1 MRPPRIWK
9 CMILTTL
16 LFACAENTDTREED
30 HNSDRPT
37 KARAYNKKGLITT
50 VLFCNSVC
58 RDSPLAF
65 SPYTGKNDARGGI
78 RKQGRVIARPL
89 QRVTTCSTYP
99 LLPTTSVPHLASI
112 SASHPVRYS
121 FVASDVGGCP
131 QLRQPCHRFVAS
143 PPTAVATPPKTFY
156 GCRRCAAPTT
166 YTP

>member
-1 MRPPRIWK
+1 
-9 CMILTTL
+9 MILTTL

-37 KARAYNKKGLITT
+37 KARAYNKKGPITT

-58 RDSPLAF
+58 RESPLAF

-78 RKQGRVIARPL
+78 RKQCRVIARPL
-89 QRVTTCSTYP
+89 LRIATCSAYP
-99 LLPTTSVPHLASI
+99 LLLTTSIPHLASI